1 MPDLVITGALDT
13 DHIGDVV
20 FKPLTDQHNPGKID
34 TITPV
39 VISGDGTATADPVN
53 PLVYTID
60 GVSATDSV
68 IEFTIDMKPGAEVTN
83 YVVELHLTGTEPGT
97 TSIAA
102 EFSNVRLRTAT
113 PPPTPE

>member
-1 MPDLVITGALDT
+1 MADLVITGALDT
-13 DHIGDVV
+13 DHIGDIV

-39 VISGDGTATADPVN
+39 VISGDAVTNVDPAN
-53 PLVYTID
+53 PLTYTVD

-68 IEFTIDMKPGAEVTN
+68 IEYTVDMKPGAEVAN

-97 TSIAA
+97 TSVHA
-102 EFSNVRLRTAT
+102 EFTNVRLRTPA
-113 PPPTPE
+113 PEPTR